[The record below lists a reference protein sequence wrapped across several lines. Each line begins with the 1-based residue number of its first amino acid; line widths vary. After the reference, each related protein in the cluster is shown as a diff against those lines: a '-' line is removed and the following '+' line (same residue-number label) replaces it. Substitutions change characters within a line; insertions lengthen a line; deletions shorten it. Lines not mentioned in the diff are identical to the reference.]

1 MSKKITM
8 AINWAGACG
17 GCDVAILD
25 MQEMIFDIA
34 DLADIVYWP
43 VAMDFKRDDL
53 IAMPKDSIDI
63 VLFNGTVRTSEQE
76 EDAKLLRDRG
86 KVMIAFG
93 ACSAFGGIPGL
104 ANVADK
110 EEIFRVA
117 YGDTPSTV
125 NPSGTV
131 PRTVHEVNGDQV
143 TLPEFYDTVKTLD
156 QVVDVDYYV
165 PGCPPTHDT
174 IAQAVSV
181 IAAYAKG
188 EALPPKGASISSA
201 KALCEECKR
210 VATKTGQRIP
220 EVIRP
225 HEVMADPERCF
236 LEQGLLCMGPFTAG
250 GCGGNCIDANMP
262 CRGCYGPSDTLL
274 DPGAEALSTFGSIVG
289 RDGEDF
295 QTRGQMKAAVNNI
308 KDPIGTFYR
317 FTFPSA
323 LMNRTVK
330 DGKA

>member
-1 MSKKITM
+1 MDKKITM

-25 MQEMIFDIA
+25 MEEMLFDIV
-34 DLADIVYWP
+34 DIADIVYWP

-53 IAMPKDSIDI
+53 IAMEKDSIDI

-76 EDAKLLRDRG
+76 EDARILRDRC

-104 ANVADK
+104 ANVSDK
-110 EEIFRVA
+110 EGIFQISYA
-117 YGDTPSTV
+117 DTPSTV
-125 NPSGTV
+125 NPKGIT
-131 PRTVHEVNGDQV
+131 PQMVHEVNGGTI
-143 TLPEFYDTVKTLD
+143 TLPEFFDTVKTLD
-156 QVVDVDYYV
+156 QVVDVEYYV
-165 PGCPPTHDT
+165 PGCPPTHNT
-174 IAQAVSV
+174 IAQAVGV

-188 EALPPKGASISSA
+188 EALPPKGASISSS
-201 KALCEECKR
+201 KAMCEECRR
-210 VATKTGQRIP
+210 VTTKTGQRIP

-225 HEVMADPERCF
+225 HEVVADPDRCF
-236 LEQGLLCMGPFTAG
+236 LEQGILCMGPFTAG
-250 GCGGNCIDANMP
+250 GCGGSCINANMP
-262 CRGCYGPSDTLL
+262 CRGCYGPTSKLL

-289 RDGEDF
+289 KGGEDF
-295 QTRGQMKAAVNNI
+295 QLRGPMKAPVNNI

-323 LMNRTVK
+323 LVNRTVK
-330 DGKA
+330 EGK